1 MLNSALSFIY
11 AIHNAANVG
20 IWPMPS
26 FSFTTNSSNVYA
38 VTRNAEDLA
47 LAKMTP
53 IMPYAINANDEIIHM
68 DPAVVRHESE
78 QVQSTPLRY
87 CCYS

>member
-1 MLNSALSFIY
+1 MLICALGFTY
-11 AIHNAANVG
+11 AIHNAANE
-20 IWPMPS
+20 PS

-38 VTRNAEDLA
+38 VSRNAEELA

-53 IMPYAINANDEIIHM
+53 IMPNAIDANDEVIHM

-78 QVQSTPLRY
+78 QVQSTLLRY